1 MSAIEK
7 VVWPYDPEVAETIEC
22 YLVKAPRA
30 KLYVWRDLEN
40 GYSKTWNYT
49 FSAGPNSERSR
60 SGCLRPSD
68 SNLSFEDAVN
78 QAISQVQRDK
88 VWFN

>member
-1 MSAIEK
+1 MNTIER
-7 VVWPYDPEVAETIEC
+7 VTWPYDPEAAETIEC

-49 FSAGPNSERSR
+49 FSAGPNSERSH
-60 SGCLRPSD
+60 SGCLVPSEA
-68 SNLSFEDAVN
+68 NLSAEEAVTK
-78 QAISQVQRDK
+78 AISQIQRDK
-88 VWFN
+88 VWYN